1 MHRHLQPSTP
11 KKLPVLFLSDVDGTL
26 TDGGMYYGPEGEVL
40 KKFNT
45 RDGMGFQL
53 LRERGVKTGL
63 VTSEDN
69 PIVTARGRKLKVDH
83 IIQGRSFGGKV
94 EAVREIC
101 RMEGISLSDVAY
113 IGDDINCIEL
123 LKEAGIA
130 ACPSD
135 ADPLVKNVPFIYV
148 SPFKGGQG
156 CVRDFIRKILG
167 V

>member
-1 MHRHLQPSTP
+1 
-11 KKLPVLFLSDVDGTL
+11 
-26 TDGGMYYGPEGEVL
+26 MYYGPEGEVL

-53 LRERGVKTGL
+53 LREKGIKTAL

-69 PIVTARGRKLKVDH
+69 PYVAARGRKLKVDH
-83 IIQGRSFGGKV
+83 VIQGRSFGGKV

-101 RMEGISLSDVAY
+101 LREGISLSEVAY
-113 IGDDINCIEL
+113 IGDDINCLEL
-123 LKEAGIA
+123 LREVGFA

-135 ADPLVKNVPFIYV
+135 ADPLVKAIPCIYI
-148 SPFKGGQG
+148 SPLKGGEG

-167 V
+167 F